1 MNKKRLML
9 VVEDEGSIRRAI
21 VLKFNKEGFDVLEA
35 KNGEEGL
42 EMFIKE
48 RPEIILLDL
57 LMPVMGGMEMLKKL
71 RKCEGGADV
80 PVIIFT
86 NLSEAEQTAEGLEF
100 GVRDYLVKS
109 DWKLE
114 DVVEIVRNK
123 LGKKQ
128 R

>member
-1 MNKKRLML
+1 MDKKRLML
-9 VVEDEGSIRRAI
+9 VVEDENAIRKAI

-42 EMFIKE
+42 DVFIKE

-57 LMPVMGGMEMLKKL
+57 VMPVMGGMEMLKKL
-71 RKCEGGADV
+71 RKCEGGNDV

-114 DVVEIVRNK
+114 DVVQIVRSK
-123 LGKKQ
+123 LGKK
-128 R
+128 

>member
-1 MNKKRLML
+1 MDKQRSLL
-9 VVEDEGSIRRAI
+9 IVEDEDAIRKAI
-21 VLKFNKEGFDVLEA
+21 VIKFQKEGFKVLEA

-42 EMFIKE
+42 DVFIKE

-57 LMPVMGGMEMLKKL
+57 VMPVMDGIEMLKKL
-71 RKCEGGADV
+71 RLCEGGKDV

-86 NLSEAEQTAEGLEF
+86 NLSEAEKTAEGLEF

-114 DVVEIVRNK
+114 DVVQIVRNK
-123 LGKKQ
+123 LGK
-128 R
+128 